1 MAVRA
6 PERTK
11 RRTPLNRE
19 RVLRA
24 AVALADQG
32 GFESLTMRKLAKELG
47 VEAMSLYNHVA
58 NKDDLLDGMVDLVFA
73 EIEPPSSDGD
83 WKAAMRARAVST
95 RDALNRH
102 RWAIGLMEG
111 RSSHGAANLGLHD
124 AVLGCLRAA
133 GFSLEMTVHAYSVQ
147 DSYIYGFALQE
158 RDMSSESADDFAAE
172 AQRQM
177 REYQA
182 VLADYPHL
190 VEVVGGYVAKAG
202 YDYTTEFL
210 FGLDL
215 ILDGLDRLR
224 DA

>member
-6 PERTK
+6 PERAK

-24 AVALADQG
+24 ALALADQG
-32 GFESLTMRKLAKELG
+32 GFESLSMRNLAKELG

-58 NKDDLLDGMVDLVFA
+58 NKDDLLDGMIDLVFG
-73 EIEPPSSDGD
+73 EIELPPADVD
-83 WKAAMRARAVST
+83 WKTAMRRRAVAT
-95 RDALNRH
+95 REALNRH

-111 RSSHGAANLGLHD
+111 RSSHGPANLSLHN

-133 GFSLEMTVHAYSVQ
+133 GFSMEMTVHAYSVQ

-177 REYQA
+177 HEYQA

-202 YDYTTEFL
+202 YDYATEFL

>member
-24 AVALADQG
+24 ALALADRG

-58 NKDDLLDGMVDLVFA
+58 NKDDLLDGMIDLVFG
-73 EIEPPSSDGD
+73 EIELPPTDVD
-83 WKAAMRARAVST
+83 WKTAMRRRAVST

-111 RSSHGAANLGLHD
+111 RSSHGPANLSLHN

-133 GFSLEMTVHAYSVQ
+133 GFSMEMTVHAYSVQ

-177 REYQA
+177 HEYQA

-202 YDYTTEFL
+202 YDYATEFL

-224 DA
+224 DG